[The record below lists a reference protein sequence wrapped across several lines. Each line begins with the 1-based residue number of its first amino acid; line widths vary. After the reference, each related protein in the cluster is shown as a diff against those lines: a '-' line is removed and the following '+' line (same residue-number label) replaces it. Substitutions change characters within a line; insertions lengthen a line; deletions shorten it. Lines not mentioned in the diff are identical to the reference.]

1 MSDMNFI
8 DDKTI
13 RTNEFN
19 NLSFILKDLTG
30 INLPLNS
37 KNIALMS
44 SRLRKVLLQLGNISY
59 KDLIVKLEFNDPVA
73 IKLFVN
79 AMTTN
84 TTYFFRENDH
94 FDFLSKNIHKLCS
107 LKIKARENELRI
119 WCAAASSGEEP
130 YTILITL
137 LESGIAKDIKI
148 KMLATDIDANV
159 IRQAIE
165 AVYSQERVEEV
176 SLIIKQKYFTKIIK
190 NNLSYYA
197 INQDLKSYIKF
208 GVLNLLENKY
218 PFKHRFDIIFC
229 RNVLIY
235 FDNQT
240 SKMVINKLI
249 DVLNVG
255 GYLFLGH
262 SETMVGQIQGLQRIG
277 PAIYQKVSNLDL
289 VDISA

>member
-1 MSDMNFI
+1 MNFI
-8 DDKTI
+8 DDKI
-13 RTNEFN
+13 IKNSEFN
-19 NLSFILKDLTG
+19 KLSFILKDLTG
-30 INLPLNS
+30 INLSLNS
-37 KNIALMS
+37 KNIVLMS
-44 SRLRKVLLQLGNISY
+44 SRLKKVLLKLGNISY
-59 KDLIVKLEFNDPVA
+59 KDLIAKLESNDSVA
-73 IKLFVN
+73 IKLFVI

-94 FDFLSKNIHKLCS
+94 FDFLSKNIHQLCS

-119 WCAAASSGEEP
+119 WCAAASSGEEA

-165 AVYSQERVEEV
+165 AVYSQEKVKNV
-176 SLIIKQKYFTKIIK
+176 PLIIKQKYFTKMIK

-208 GVLNLLENKY
+208 GVLNLLDDKY
-218 PFKHRFDIIFC
+218 PFKYKFDIIFC

-240 SKMVINKLI
+240 SKMVINKLV

-262 SETMVGQIQGLQRIG
+262 SEVIVGKIQGLQRIG
-277 PAIYQKVSNLDL
+277 TAIYQKISNLDL
-289 VDISA
+289 VKISA